1 MKASQTA
8 VVLIE
13 FQNEFCKEGG
23 KLYELVKDE
32 MARLDTI
39 SNAVTLAEKAREKG
53 CLVVHC
59 PFVYDERW
67 AREHGVC
74 GIIAEAAEKGAFSPG
89 QWGTQLI
96 DELAP
101 VEGDEILSGKHALSG
116 FTNTPLHD
124 ILTSNGIRNVAIAGF
139 LSNVCVEGTAR
150 SAYDLG
156 YRVQVIHD
164 AVAATSQA
172 NQQYVEREI
181 YPLLG
186 TSVTADQFVE
196 ALG

>member
-13 FQNEFCKEGG
+13 FQNEFCKPGG
-23 KLYELVKDE
+23 KLHGLVKHE
-32 MARLDTI
+32 LARVNTI
-39 SNAVTLAEKAREKG
+39 DNAVKLAEQAREKG

-59 PFVYDERW
+59 PFVYDESWVRQ
-67 AREHGVC
+67 HGVC
-74 GIIAEAAEKGAFSPG
+74 GIIGGAAEKGAFRPD

-96 DELAP
+96 DEITPA
-101 VEGDEILSGKHALSG
+101 EGDEVLSGKHALSG
-116 FTNTPLHD
+116 FINTGLHE
-124 ILTSNGIRNVAIAGF
+124 ILQARGITDVAFAGF

-164 AVAATSQA
+164 AVAAESQA

-181 YPLLG
+181 YPHLG
-186 TSVTADQFVE
+186 GSTTVDRFIDSLE
-196 ALG
+196 

>member
-1 MKASQTA
+1 MKGCHTA

-23 KLYELVKDE
+23 KLYESVKDE
-32 MARLDTI
+32 IARLDTI
-39 SNAVTLAEKAREKG
+39 SHAVKLAEKAREKG
-53 CLVVHC
+53 CLVIHC
-59 PFVYDERW
+59 PFVYDRHW
-67 AREHGVC
+67 AQEHGVC
-74 GIIAEAAEKGAFSPG
+74 GIIADAAKEGAFRPG
-89 QWGTQLI
+89 QWGTELI

-101 VEGDEILSGKHALSG
+101 VEGDEVLSGKHALSG
-116 FTNTPLHD
+116 FTNTGLHEILKSKD
-124 ILTSNGIRNVAIAGF
+124 IKNVAVAGF
-139 LSNVCVEGTAR
+139 LSNVCVESTAR

-156 YRVQVIHD
+156 YRVQVIRD

-186 TSVTADQFVE
+186 SSVTVDQFIE
-196 ALG
+196 ALQ

>member
-23 KLYELVKDE
+23 KLYDAVRDE
-32 MARLDTI
+32 MARLDTVGH
-39 SNAVTLAEKAREKG
+39 AVELSRAAREKG
-53 CLVVHC
+53 CLVIHC

-67 AREHGVC
+67 AEEHGVC
-74 GIIAEAAEKGAFSPG
+74 GIIAGAGKEGAFRPG
-89 QWGTQLI
+89 EWGTQLI

-101 VEGDEILSGKHALSG
+101 VEGDEVLSGKHALSG
-116 FTNTPLHD
+116 FTNTGLHE
-124 ILTSNGIRNVAIAGF
+124 IFQSHSIKNVAIAGF

-172 NQQYVEREI
+172 NQEYVQREI
-181 YPLLG
+181 YPHLG
-186 TSVTADQFVE
+186 GSMTTGQFIE
-196 ALG
+196 ALK